1 MSKST
6 YTDSSHSV
14 LIIDA
19 TEQEVMQLRNDMP
32 DWLWFSE
39 EGLSDLTPKPVSHSI
54 DVIIVFA
61 RKDREKRALDV
72 CTRIC
77 EKKDMESVPLFI
89 AGDRYQMNLAH
100 KVKRLSQVDFIFT
113 PIDKDELLDKMK
125 KHVNVSSEEKV

>member
-1 MSKST
+1 
-6 YTDSSHSV
+6 V

-32 DWLWFSE
+32 GWLWFGE
-39 EGLSDLTPKPVSHSI
+39 DWLFDFAPKPAGHSI

-72 CTRIC
+72 CTRIR

-89 AGDRYQMNLAH
+89 AGNRYQMDLVHA
-100 KVKRLSQVDFIFT
+100 VKRLPQVDFIFT
-113 PIDKDELLDKMK
+113 PIDKDGLLDKMK
-125 KHVNVSSEEKV
+125 KHVNVSSKE